1 MWGWV
6 VNTPEV
12 KTLRYTV
19 SPDNLISQHIIK
31 KLGFNLVGEQI
42 DEEDGLEEIYE
53 MRSMDYRSAFLGKSS

>member
-6 VNTPEV
+6 VKNPEV
-12 KTLRYTV
+12 KTLRYTL

-42 DEEDGLEEIYE
+42 DDEDGLELIYE
-53 MRSMDYRSAFLGKSS
+53 LSASKYQESF

>member
-6 VNTPEV
+6 VNSPQV

-53 MRSMDYRSAFLGKSS
+53 MLSDSYQHAF

>member
-1 MWGWV
+1 MWCWV
-6 VNTPEV
+6 VNNPEV

-31 KLGFNLVGEQI
+31 KVRFNLVGEQI

-53 MRSMDYRSAFLGKSS
+53 MSSADYRSTFLGKSS